1 MHVFLDVYSMF
12 YFVLQEAELFMTFLI
27 YMNDANLTFTFPVA
41 HGFEYLMNI
50 TRNSNA
56 GI

>member
-1 MHVFLDVYSMF
+1 MF

-41 HGFEYLMNI
+41 HGFKSRMNI
-50 TRNSNA
+50 TRNKNE

>member
-1 MHVFLDVYSMF
+1 MF
-12 YFVLQEAELFMTFLI
+12 YFVLQETELFMTFLI

-41 HGFEYLMNI
+41 HGFKYLMNI
-50 TRNSNA
+50 TRNSKA

>member
-1 MHVFLDVYSMF
+1 MF
-12 YFVLQEAELFMTFLI
+12 YFVLQETELFMTFLV

-41 HGFEYLMNI
+41 HGFSRMNI
-50 TRNSNA
+50 TRNKNE